1 MKTYYI
7 PTSSLNFN
15 NIFSSESISPKG
27 FYSRRN
33 FGYSRWMSIPEN
45 PFDGVVLLY
54 REPKMFMRPMSDLE
68 DHPMLIEIK
77 TDEEFPLLLE
87 GIYYSP
93 HTIYLDPWHTHVYF
107 FSETDKTTALSMS
120 NSSLETKMLR
130 LYRRRIDVKT
140 FDSSYTA
147 IENAPDYEISELEV
161 SKDIKI
167 NKLKGLLY
175 GYYIGAYLSISKDS
189 VRQLHSLY
197 EINDIVS
204 AILSNPERKAN
215 LSQQHEL
222 SRFINILNQYN
233 PVYRDLLCFENNEVD
248 RVEILLQLLRKFG
261 IHMPINKTDDIL
273 YCLASESI
281 EQSPTLTKIQQQIT
295 DIKKQPHSLLKT
307 DDSELVIGNNSVHT
321 LKHPNTEVIALY
333 KTWIERVLLL
343 PKYNGKINPERN
355 ELATE
360 LTIIARD
367 DIYKENWENSQAK
380 ISLNQLRRHLQG
392 EEYTQSWNNGLLSSL
407 AAVLIKG
414 DNWEQLL
421 QFMQYKEMFDYR
433 LAFSLY
439 GILNG
444 FANLTRDF
452 TDNLLE
458 LERSYVT
465 EVYTEFYGQLFD
477 RKLDIKTI
485 ENPKPT
491 VVDSKLN
498 QGQQHPDFYD
508 QVISIWEKYTKKDKN
523 KTYTIME
530 ILNECSYS
538 TTRQDFITRLSRAKG
553 FTRGGAIDYIKKEL
567 IQANND
573 NNQQVTLS
581 NAAQQS
587 LFATGKIIEDTD
599 WIGECENMI
608 VDEKARKQFHD
619 DIIWFIK
626 NHKEF
631 YQDEKKGR
639 SPGRYY
645 GHDTSNIRVYERLKH
660 FLEDRVNPKK
670 VKMKWLCPIYEK
682 IPISE
687 ILSKIKQKYGL

>member
-45 PFDGVVLLY
+45 PFNGVVLLY
-54 REPKMFMRPMSDLE
+54 GEPKMFQRPMSDLE

-77 TDEEFPLLLE
+77 TDEEFPLLSE
-87 GIYYSP
+87 GVHYSP

-130 LYRRRIDVKT
+130 LYRRHIDVKT
-140 FDSSYTA
+140 FESSYTA

-215 LSQQHEL
+215 LSQQQEL
-222 SRFINILNQYN
+222 SKFINILNQYN
-233 PVYRDLLCFENNEVD
+233 PIYRELLRFENNEVD
-248 RVEILLQLLRKFG
+248 RVEMLFQLLRTFG
-261 IHMPINKTDDIL
+261 IYIPITKTDDLL
-273 YCLASESI
+273 YSLASESI
-281 EQSPTLTKIQQQIT
+281 EQSPTLIEIQQQIT
-295 DIKKQPHSLLKT
+295 DIKKQPHSLLRT
-307 DDSELVIGNNSVHT
+307 DDSELVVGNNCVLT
-321 LKHPNTEVIALY
+321 LKHPNAEVIALY
-333 KTWIERVLLL
+333 KTWIEKVLLL
-343 PKYNGKINPERN
+343 PKYNGKINPERS

-367 DIYKENWENSQAK
+367 DIYKENWEKSQAK

-439 GILNG
+439 GVLNG

-458 LERSYVT
+458 LESSYVT

-477 RKLDIKTI
+477 QKLNIKTVEEPEI
-485 ENPKPT
+485 T
-491 VVDSKLN
+491 VLS
-498 QGQQHPDFYD
+498 QGQLHPDFYD
-508 QVISIWEKYTKKDKN
+508 QVISIWEMYPKKDRN
-523 KTYTIME
+523 KTNTIIE
-530 ILNECSYS
+530 ILNGCSYS
-538 TTRQDFITRLSRAKG
+538 TTRQEFISRLSRTKG

-567 IQANND
+567 IQAAID
-573 NNQQVTLS
+573 NNQQVMLS
-581 NAAQQS
+581 NVAEQS
-587 LFATGKIIEDTD
+587 LFSTGKIIEDTG
-599 WIGECENMI
+599 WIAECENMI
-608 VDEKARKQFHD
+608 IDKKARKQFHED
-619 DIIWFIK
+619 VIWFIN

-631 YQDEKKGR
+631 YQDIKKGIVKGKYFR
-639 SPGRYY
+639 
-645 GHDTSNIRVYERLKH
+645 HEKSNIRVYERLKY
-660 FLEDRVNPKK
+660 FLEDRRNPRNIN
-670 VKMKWLCPIYEK
+670 MRWLCPIYEK

-687 ILSKIKQKYGL
+687 ILSKIKQEYGI

>member
-33 FGYSRWMSIPEN
+33 FGYSRWTSIPEN
-45 PFDGVVLLY
+45 PFNGVVLLY
-54 REPKMFMRPMSDLE
+54 GEPKMFMRPISDLE

-77 TDEEFPLLLE
+77 TDEEFSLLSE
-87 GIYYSP
+87 GVHYSP

-107 FSETDKTTALSMS
+107 FSETDKTTTLSMS

-130 LYRRRIDVKT
+130 LYRRHIDVKT
-140 FDSSYTA
+140 FEASYTA

-215 LSQQHEL
+215 LSQQQEL
-222 SRFINILNQYN
+222 SKFINILNQYN
-233 PVYRDLLCFENNEVD
+233 PIYRELLRFENNEVD
-248 RVEILLQLLRKFG
+248 RVEMLFQLLRTFG
-261 IHMPINKTDDIL
+261 IYIPITKTDDLL
-273 YCLASESI
+273 YSLASESI
-281 EQSPTLTKIQQQIT
+281 EQSPTLAKIQQQIT
-295 DIKKQPHSLLKT
+295 DIKKQPHSLLRT
-307 DDSELVIGNNSVHT
+307 DDSELVVGNNCVLT
-321 LKHPNTEVIALY
+321 LKHPNAEVIALY
-333 KTWIERVLLL
+333 KTWIEKVLLL
-343 PKYNGKINPERN
+343 PEYNGKINPERS

-380 ISLNQLRRHLQG
+380 RSLNQLRRHLQG

-439 GILNG
+439 GVLNG

-458 LERSYVT
+458 LESSYVT

-477 RKLDIKTI
+477 RKLDIKII
-485 ENPKPT
+485 EEPTTT

-498 QGQQHPDFYD
+498 KGQSRPDFYD
-508 QVISIWEKYTKKDKN
+508 QVISIWKKYPKKDKT
-523 KTYTIME
+523 KTKTIIE
-530 ILNECSYS
+530 VLNGCSYS
-538 TTRQDFITRLSRAKG
+538 TTRQEFISRLSSTTG
-553 FTRGGAIDYIKKEL
+553 FKRGGAIDYIKKEL
-567 IQANND
+567 IQATND

-587 LFATGKIIEDTD
+587 LFSILEDSD
-599 WIGECENMI
+599 WIVECENMI
-608 VDEKARKQFHD
+608 IDKKARKQFHE
-619 DIIWFIK
+619 DIIWFIN

-631 YQDEKKGR
+631 YQDVKKGIVK
-639 SPGRYY
+639 GKYF
-645 GHDTSNIRVYERLKH
+645 GHETTNVKVYERLKY
-660 FLEDRVNPKK
+660 FLEDRVNPRN

-687 ILSKIKQKYGL
+687 ILSKIKQEYGL